1 MRHPGLRARRRTCY
15 QKLYCLLAAPKANE
29 GREPVSLNNIAHFV
43 VLMLEN
49 RSFDSMLGKLYPAGP
64 DFDGLTG
71 TESNPNPPGPPVP
84 VWNAPPDTSG
94 PTMRIPDPDPGELWT
109 DINVQ
114 IYGTANVPS
123 PSPPQPPLPP
133 MSGFIEDYLAQAE
146 TAPGEYDPKSVM
158 HYFVPE
164 QVPVISKLAT
174 QFAVSDRWFA
184 AAPCQTWPNRFFVHA
199 ATAGGRQNN
208 APIDFLDATTIFNR
222 FEKAGNPNWKIY
234 YGDLAQAHALSQLLV
249 LASHFHPYTAFLQDA
264 QAGTLPTYSFIEPRY
279 FAGFTDLPND
289 QHPPHNVTLGEQLI
303 ASTYNA
309 LRAGPKWTKT
319 LLIIVYDEHGG
330 CYDHV
335 GPPLATPPGPVTTAP
350 FNFDRYGVRIPAVLV
365 SPYIAQGTKLRP
377 TGNVPYDH
385 TSIIATLRKRFP
397 ELGGPLTDRDASAPT
412 FDNALTLPAPT
423 NLGPPKVQVVKPV
436 HPTPVD
442 LAKAHAMPVN
452 DMQRAL
458 VHLAA
463 SLPNTAGADFRA
475 AAQSH
480 LLQLEAA
487 AAQPLVPA
495 LGTLDVGSAAAFVQ
509 KKRDDFFSGLHH
521 P

>member
-1 MRHPGLRARRRTCY
+1 
-15 QKLYCLLAAPKANE
+15 
-29 GREPVSLNNIAHFV
+29 VSLNNIDHFV

-49 RSFDSMLGKLYPAGP
+49 RSFDCMLGKLYPAAA

-71 TESNPNPPGPPVP
+71 TESNPNPPGPPVT
-84 VWNAPPDTSG
+84 VWNAPPNTSKDTM
-94 PTMRIPDPDPGELWT
+94 TIPDPDPGELWT
-109 DINVQ
+109 DINFQ

-133 MSGFIEDYLAQAE
+133 MSGFVENYLAQAA
-146 TAPGEYDPKSVM
+146 TAPGTYGPKSIM
-158 HYFVPE
+158 HYFVPT
-164 QVPVISKLAT
+164 QVPVISTLAK

-208 APIDFLDATTIFNR
+208 EPYGLLDATTIFNR
-222 FEKAGNPNWKIY
+222 FELAGNPNWKIY
-234 YGDLAQAHALSQLLV
+234 YGDIAQAHALSELLT
-249 LASHFHPYTAFLQDA
+249 LASHFHPYKAFLQDA
-264 QAGTLPTYSFIEPRY
+264 QAGTLPSYSFIEPQY
-279 FAGFTDLPND
+279 FGGLFTLPND
-289 QHPPHNVTLGEQLI
+289 QHPPHDVTLGEQLI

-319 LLIIVYDEHGG
+319 LLVIIYDEHGG
-330 CYDHV
+330 CYDHAP
-335 GPPLATPPGPVTTAP
+335 PPLAKPPSPVATAP
-350 FNFDRYGVRIPAVLV
+350 FNFDRYGVRIPAVLI

-385 TSIIATLRKRFP
+385 TSVIATLRKRFP
-397 ELGGPLTDRDASAPT
+397 ALGGPLTDRDASAPT
-412 FDNALTLPAPT
+412 FDNALTLAAPT
-423 NLGPPKVQVVKPV
+423 NVGPPKVQVVQPV
-436 HPTPVD
+436 HPTPLD
-442 LAKAHAMPVN
+442 LAAAQAMPVN

-463 SLPNTAGADFRA
+463 SLPSTAGADFQA
-475 AAQSH
+475 AAKSR
-480 LLQLEAA
+480 LLQLRAA

-495 LGTLDVGSAAAFVQ
+495 MGTLDVGSAAAFVR
-509 KKRDDFFSGLHH
+509 KKRDDFFSGLHQ